1 MKVRLTAMA
10 LACAVL
16 LTACGFRLQGRAP
29 LPEALATVYVD
40 AENPQSDFVVNLRR
54 LLLSSGA
61 KLVRD
66 ASLASATVR
75 VLEDQSTRSVVS
87 VSAANSPVEIAIEY
101 RVRFAVVAGDREL
114 LAAQPL
120 AASRS
125 FSFDERLLLA
135 KEHEE
140 DILREAL
147 ARDLAG
153 IAMRRLAS
161 L

>member
-1 MKVRLTAMA
+1 VKTRITSVA

-16 LTACGFRLQGRAP
+16 LTACGFRLQGRTP
-29 LPEALATVYVD
+29 LPEALATVYVE
-40 AENPQSDFVVNLRR
+40 AENPQTDFVVNLRR

-61 KLVRD
+61 KLARD
-66 ASLASATVR
+66 ASQASATVR
-75 VLEDQSTRSVVS
+75 VLEDEATRSVVS

-101 RVRFAVVAGDREL
+101 KVSFAVVAGDREL
-114 LAAQPL
+114 LPAQPL

>member
-1 MKVRLTAMA
+1 MRITLVA
-10 LACAVL
+10 LACVAF
-16 LTACGFRLQGRAP
+16 LTACGFRLQGRTP
-29 LPEALATVYVD
+29 LPEALASVYVET
-40 AENPQSDFVVNLRR
+40 ENPQTDFVVNLRR
-54 LLLSSGA
+54 LLVSSGA

-66 ASLASATVR
+66 ASQASATVR
-75 VLEDQSTRSVVS
+75 VLEDEATRSVVS

-101 RVRFAVVAGDREL
+101 KVRFAVVAGDREL
-114 LAAQPL
+114 LPAQPL

>member
-1 MKVRLTAMA
+1 MVA
-10 LACAVL
+10 LACAL
-16 LTACGFRLQGRAP
+16 LVACGFRLQGR
-29 LPEALATVYVD
+29 EALPASLASVYVETED
-40 AENPQSDFVVNLRR
+40 PQSDFVVSLRR
-54 LLLSSGA
+54 LLQSSGVT
-61 KLVRD
+61 LVRE
-66 ASLASATVR
+66 ASAASATVR
-75 VLEDQSTRSVVS
+75 VLNDESTRSVVS
-87 VSAANSPVEIAIEY
+87 VSASNSPVEIAIAY
-101 RVRFAVVAGDREL
+101 KVRFAVNAGDREL
-114 LAAQPL
+114 LPPQEL

>member
-1 MKVRLTAMA
+1 MRLRAAIVA
-10 LACAVL
+10 LACAVA
-16 LTACGFRLQGRAP
+16 LTACGFRLQGRTP
-29 LPEALATVYVD
+29 LPEALASVYVE
-40 AENPQSDFVVNLRR
+40 AENPQTDFVVNLRR
-54 LLLSSGA
+54 MLVSSGA
-61 KLVRD
+61 KLARD
-66 ASLASATVR
+66 ASQASATVR
-75 VLEDQSTRSVVS
+75 VLEDVATRSVVS

-101 RVRFAVVAGDREL
+101 KVRFAVVAGDREIL
-114 LAAQPL
+114 PAQPL

-140 DILREAL
+140 DILRESL

>member
-1 MKVRLTAMA
+1 MKIRIALVA
-10 LACAVL
+10 LACAAL
-16 LTACGFRLQGRAP
+16 ATACGFRLQGRTP
-29 LPEALATVYVD
+29 LPQALASVYVET
-40 AENPQSDFVVNLRR
+40 ENPQTDFVVNLRR
-54 LLLSSGA
+54 LLVSSGA

-66 ASLASATVR
+66 ASQASATVR
-75 VLEDQSTRSVVS
+75 VLEDEATRSVVS

-101 RVRFAVVAGDREL
+101 KVRFAVVAGDREL
-114 LAAQPL
+114 LPAQPL

-153 IAMRRLAS
+153 VAMRRLAS

>member
-1 MKVRLTAMA
+1 MKPRIAIVA
-10 LACAVL
+10 LACAAL
-16 LTACGFRLQGRAP
+16 LAACGFRLQGRNP
-29 LPEALATVYVD
+29 LPPELASVYVETED
-40 AENPQSDFVVNLRR
+40 PQTAFVVSLRR
-54 LLLSSGA
+54 LLISSGA
-61 KLVRD
+61 RLVRD
-66 ASLASATVR
+66 ARLASATVR
-75 VLEDQSTRSVVS
+75 VLDDETTRSVVS
-87 VSAANSPVEIAIEY
+87 VSAANSPVEIAIAY
-101 RVRFAVVAGDREL
+101 KVRFAVIAGDREL
-114 LAAQPL
+114 LPAQEF

-140 DILREAL
+140 DQLRDAL

>member
-1 MKVRLTAMA
+1 MRITTAVA
-10 LACAVL
+10 VACVVL
-16 LTACGFRLQGRAP
+16 LAACGFRLQGRTP
-29 LPEALATVYVD
+29 LPEALASVYVD
-40 AENPQSDFVVNLRR
+40 AENPQTDFVVNLRR
-54 LLLSSGA
+54 LLVSSGA
-61 KLVRD
+61 KLAPD
-66 ASLASATVR
+66 ASQASATVR
-75 VLEDQSTRSVVS
+75 VLEDESTRSVVS

-101 RVRFAVVAGDREL
+101 KVRFAVVAGDREL
-114 LAAQPL
+114 LPAQPL

>member
-1 MKVRLTAMA
+1 VKIRIALVA
-10 LACAVL
+10 LACAAL
-16 LTACGFRLQGRAP
+16 ATACGFRLQGRTP
-29 LPEALATVYVD
+29 LPQALASVYVET
-40 AENPQSDFVVNLRR
+40 ENPQTDFVVNLRR
-54 LLLSSGA
+54 LLVSSGA

-66 ASLASATVR
+66 ASQASATVR
-75 VLEDQSTRSVVS
+75 VLEDEATRSVVS

-101 RVRFAVVAGDREL
+101 KVRFAVVAGDREL
-114 LAAQPL
+114 LPAQPL

-153 IAMRRLAS
+153 VAMRRLAS

>member
-1 MKVRLTAMA
+1 MRIALAA
-10 LACAVL
+10 LACAAL
-16 LTACGFRLQGRAP
+16 LTACGFRLQGRTP
-29 LPEALATVYVD
+29 LPDALASVYVE
-40 AENPQSDFVVNLRR
+40 AENPQTDFVVNLRR
-54 LLLSSGA
+54 LLVSSGA

-66 ASLASATVR
+66 ASQASATVR
-75 VLEDQSTRSVVS
+75 VLEDEATRSVVS

-101 RVRFAVVAGDREL
+101 KVRFAVVAGDREL
-114 LAAQPL
+114 LPAQPL

-153 IAMRRLAS
+153 VAMRRLAS